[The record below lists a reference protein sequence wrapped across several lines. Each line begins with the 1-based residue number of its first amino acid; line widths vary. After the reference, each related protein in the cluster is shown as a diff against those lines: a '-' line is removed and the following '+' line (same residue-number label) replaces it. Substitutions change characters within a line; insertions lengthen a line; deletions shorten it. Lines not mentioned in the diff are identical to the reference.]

1 MAIYRHWPLVEI
13 LITKYFDENT
23 GWTAVSE
30 WDAQDL
36 VNLELFAN
44 AELQRR
50 GALLEGKEFIRGN
63 RTIH

>member
-1 MAIYRHWPLVEI
+1 MAIYRHWPLFENLVW
-13 LITKYFDENT
+13 KYFDEDT
-23 GWTAVSE
+23 GWTAVAE

-50 GALLEGKEFIRGN
+50 GALLEGKDFVRGN
-63 RTIH
+63 RTVH